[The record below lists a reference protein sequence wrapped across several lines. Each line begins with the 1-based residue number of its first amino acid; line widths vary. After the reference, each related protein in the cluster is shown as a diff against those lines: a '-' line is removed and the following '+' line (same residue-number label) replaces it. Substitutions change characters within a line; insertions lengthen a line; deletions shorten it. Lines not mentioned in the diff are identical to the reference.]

1 MTVSRL
7 WRTRS
12 FISTCR
18 VHPCAR
24 AVSKIPSVCTNCS
37 LSAARYL
44 LLVPKCTH
52 VKQAFAC
59 GHSPSWM
66 GSRHTPFG
74 SACARMF
81 RFSQSA
87 SLEMGGPSPST
98 TLPVMSTTL
107 PRYSASFR
115 FMVLSISR
123 RHCWGLMTQEL
134 LHTAL
139 RHVVVDHP

>member
-1 MTVSRL
+1 MTVSRFC
-7 WRTRS
+7 RTRS

-44 LLVPKCTH
+44 VLVPKCTH

-59 GHSPSWM
+59 GHSPSWI

-74 SACARMF
+74 RACARML
-81 RFSQSA
+81 RFSQRA
-87 SLEMGGPSPST
+87 SLEMGGPSPGPPISGSST
-98 TLPVMSTTL
+98 FDDLACDVDYLSAILRQLPFH
-107 PRYSASFR
+107 SA
-115 FMVLSISR
+115 
-123 RHCWGLMTQEL
+123 
-134 LHTAL
+134 
-139 RHVVVDHP
+139 VV